1 MIGGRGK
8 KIILLDRTEW
18 HFGPEVINILVLAV
32 QYGEVAVPLFWW
44 VMARPGN
51 SDAQMRIELL
61 EKYVKLF
68 GSWSIEYVTGDREFI
83 GIEWIG
89 FWQEPSI
96 DFCIRIKKD
105 AVIIHNGKL
114 INIQEL
120 LEPLPQEPPKYL
132 TDCTI

>member
-1 MIGGRGK
+1 MPMIGGRGK

-61 EKYVKLF
+61 EKYVKRF
-68 GSWSIEYVTGDREFI
+68 GSWSIE
-83 GIEWIG
+83 
-89 FWQEPSI
+89 
-96 DFCIRIKKD
+96 
-105 AVIIHNGKL
+105 
-114 INIQEL
+114 
-120 LEPLPQEPPKYL
+120 
-132 TDCTI
+132 